1 MKSVMTHTNHQP
13 NYVMEYKHLPLP
25 RSVTNKVRE
34 LLASGVMERVL
45 DGKLQDI
52 DFFIFICLRECCGV
66 SDLTTQL
73 YVLI

>member
-1 MKSVMTHTNHQP
+1 
-13 NYVMEYKHLPLP
+13 MEYKHLPLP

-66 SDLTTQL
+66 SDLTTRL